1 MPLVNKTFSDI
12 ITFSRASSATMFDS
26 SGTLVYAP
34 MNAIRNSSASGA
46 VAGTPGTLP
55 TNWNVFTNVTGLT
68 RQIVG
73 TGTEDGITYIEVKLS
88 GTPSGSGIYQFQ
100 FEPSNAVAALT
111 AQTWTASSYLKLQA
125 GSYAGVSSNRFG
137 FSEYTSGG
145 VFVTFNTVGV
155 ASATS
160 AALSTQRATATQ
172 TLNGGATTAFVLPFF
187 ELVLSGAAIDITLR
201 IGLPQLELG
210 SVARTAVAT
219 SGTAYQGPRLD
230 YDPATLA
237 AQGLLIEEQRTNSI
251 RNNTGVGAV
260 NGVIGSGGAVPTN
273 WTSQINTTTGLT
285 RQVVG
290 TGTEN
295 GIAYVD
301 FRLSGT
307 ATGAGSFDMFFEQ
320 ANVAAALTGQ
330 TWAGSVFTKLVGGT
344 TNGLSL
350 PRFYLYELT
359 SGAAFITAQV
369 LSPGF
374 SLPAT
379 GALNTQRYT
388 GAATLSGGATTAF
401 IRPLINYAIA
411 DGAAIDITLRIGLP
425 QLELGAFATSVIPTT
440 TTSLTRSADV
450 ASVNTLS
457 PWFNSTEGTLYAEAS
472 WFGLSTNDYYAA
484 LNNGTSSN
492 LIGLAVSSGGTWRFA
507 VVSAGSTEAS
517 ITSGA
522 VTANTVF
529 KHSGAYKVN
538 DFAACVNGGS
548 VGTDTGGVV
557 PSGITTLS
565 LNASHGIINQ
575 FNGYLRRVTYY
586 PRKLSSAELQAIT
599 A

>member
-1 MPLVNKTFSDI
+1 MLPLTRSRNRQRFFAAGWNPFSQPGPTLDLSFAGVVTDLTDPNGYTLNTNFIAPQYQIAAQYVVWETNVGLVDKTFSQI
-12 ITFSRASSATMFDS
+12 ITFTRASTATYFDAT
-26 SGTLVYAP
+26 GTLQ
-34 MNAIRNSSASGA
+34 S
-46 VAGTPGTLP
+46 
-55 TNWNVFTNVTGLT
+55 
-68 RQIVG
+68 
-73 TGTEDGITYIEVKLS
+73 
-88 GTPSGSGIYQFQ
+88 
-100 FEPSNAVAALT
+100 
-111 AQTWTASSYLKLQA
+111 
-125 GSYAGVSSNRFG
+125 
-137 FSEYTSGG
+137 
-145 VFVTFNTVGV
+145 
-155 ASATS
+155 
-160 AALSTQRATATQ
+160 
-172 TLNGGATTAFVLPFF
+172 
-187 ELVLSGAAIDITLR
+187 AAID
-201 IGLPQLELG
+201 
-210 SVARTAVAT
+210 V
-219 SGTAYQGPRLD
+219 PRLD

-320 ANVAAALTGQ
+320 ASVAAALTGQ

-379 GALNTQRYT
+379 GALNTQRYA

-440 TTSLTRSADV
+440 TTALTRSADV
-450 ASVNTLS
+450 AAVNTLS
-457 PWFNSTEGTLYAEAS
+457 PWYNASASTLYLEFTPVGLSSFGGQPFLEIDDGTTSERIRMLATSGNAMQNVTTVSSATSGSNTTPATTYVANTTYKVAAAIKLDDMQSFVNGISGTTDTTVLMPTGLTTLRFAANQNLGTLSNA
-472 WFGLSTNDYYAA
+472 WFR
-484 LNNGTSSN
+484 
-492 LIGLAVSSGGTWRFA
+492 RF
-507 VVSAGSTEAS
+507 
-517 ITSGA
+517 
-522 VTANTVF
+522 
-529 KHSGAYKVN
+529 
-538 DFAACVNGGS
+538 
-548 VGTDTGGVV
+548 
-557 PSGITTLS
+557 
-565 LNASHGIINQ
+565 
-575 FNGYLRRVTYY
+575 TYY
-586 PRKLSSAELQAIT
+586 PRRLSQAEGEAIT